1 MPSLGSRVMTPLER
15 WSALVFLVAGVLGLL
30 SSGINTLDTVP
41 GVSTQHGTLLFIE
54 GLAGFGGVVLSFV
67 AILGLY
73 PKVRP
78 GSPGLAKLG
87 LAVMVLP
94 VAFFLF
100 DLVWLALSGVL
111 GLPSF
116 TFTYLPS
123 PMLALGGAFLL
134 FALGTT
140 AFGVIVI
147 RTNVLRRPVGWLLL
161 LFASAWYLLLGGIM
175 VLGAP
180 IPVWLL
186 AVTGLLQGGPLL
198 AIGYLL
204 GSDRAVQT
212 RSDAV
217 AG

>member
-1 MPSLGSRVMTPLER
+1 MPSVMKRVMTPLER
-15 WSALVFLVAGVLGLL
+15 WSALVFLIAGGLGLL
-30 SSGINTLDTVP
+30 SSGINTLDAVP
-41 GVSTQHGTLLFIE
+41 GVSTQQGMFLFIE

-73 PKVRP
+73 PKVRS

-100 DLVWLALSGVL
+100 DLVWLALSGIL

-134 FALGTT
+134 FAIGTT
-140 AFGVIVI
+140 IFAVISL
-147 RTNVLRRPVGWLLL
+147 RTDVLSRTVGGFLL
-161 LFASAWYLLLGGIM
+161 LFALAWYLLLGGI
-175 VLGAP
+175 VILGAP

-186 AVTGLLQGGPLL
+186 AITGLLQGGPLL

-204 GSDRAVQT
+204 RTDRAAQT
-212 RSDAV
+212 RSEAV